1 MRYRVI
7 VQRLAREDLEQAYL
21 YAARNAPETAA
32 RWLDRF
38 QAALRTLDTRP
49 DRCPLA
55 KEHGKVEVELREFL
69 FGRRPFVF
77 RVIFTIDGGAV
88 RVLRIRRA
96 QRRELTR
103 SEVEQ
108 ASRCEEE

>member
-1 MRYRVI
+1 MEYRII
-7 VQRLAREDLEQAYL
+7 VQRFAREDLERAYL

-38 QAALRTLDTRP
+38 QADLRTLETNP

-69 FGRRPFVF
+69 FGKKPYVF
-77 RVIFTIDGGAV
+77 RVVFTIDGETV

-96 QRRELTR
+96 QRRALTGT
-103 SEVEQ
+103 EVEE
-108 ASRCEEE
+108 ASKSEEE